1 MFNNIEFANPELF
14 YLFILIPLFIAWY
27 IWKYKS
33 QHPELLVSTA
43 DGMKTSGKTLKQK
56 LHHLPFILRILVFSL
71 LIIVLARPQSSST
84 RRTVKTEGIDIVLS
98 LDISSSMLAED
109 FKPNR
114 LEAAKKTALAFIDAR
129 TNDRIGLVVFSAQS
143 FTQCPITFDHAVL
156 KNLFKSIKSA
166 DKMGIEDGTAIG
178 MGLATAVDRL
188 KDSKAK
194 SKVII
199 LLTDGVNNTGIV
211 APLTAAEIA
220 HTFNIRVYTIGIGT
234 RGMAP
239 VPVMTPYGK
248 QYMNMKVEIDEGV
261 MKNIANITGGKYFRA
276 TNNKALKKIYN
287 EIDKLEKTKIDES
300 IFSRKTE
307 MYLPFALA
315 AGLLFLLDILLR
327 FVYLRR
333 IP

>member
-1 MFNNIEFANPELF
+1 MFNNMEFANPAFF
-14 YLFILIPLFIAWY
+14 YLFILIPIFIAWY
-27 IWKYKS
+27 IWKHRK
-33 QHPELLVSTA
+33 QNPALLVSTN
-43 DGMKTSGKTLKQK
+43 DGMKTSGKTLRQK
-56 LHHLPFILRILVFSL
+56 LIHLPFILRILIFSL

-84 RRTVKTEGIDIVLS
+84 KRTVKTEGIDIVLS
-98 LDISSSMLAED
+98 LDISTSMLAED

-114 LEAAKKTALAFIDAR
+114 LEAAKKTALKFIDAR
-129 TNDRIGLVVFSAQS
+129 TNDRIGLVVFAAQS

-156 KNLFKSIKSA
+156 KNLFKSIKFA

-211 APLTAAEIA
+211 APITAAEIA
-220 HTFNIRVYTIGIGT
+220 QAYNIRVYTIGIGT

-239 VPVMTPYGK
+239 VPVITPFGK
-248 QYMNMKVEIDEGV
+248 QYMNMKVEIDEDV
-261 MKNIANITGGKYFRA
+261 LKKIANITDGKFFRA
-276 TNNKALKKIYN
+276 TSNKALEKIYK

-300 IFSRKTE
+300 VFSRKTE